1 MRKSNATNG
10 DNLGTIGS
18 RIRNLRKEKH
28 ITQETLEKICSVLG
42 CTLDDIVELK

>member
-18 RIRNLRKEKH
+18 RIRNLRK
-28 ITQETLEKICSVLG
+28 
-42 CTLDDIVELK
+42 VELRHLRIPYSPQKGYASLL